1 MLFIYRCLI
10 NLIVLISPII
20 LIIRFLKKKED
31 TKRFKEKFG
40 YFSKKR
46 KKGKLV
52 WFHGASVGELQSI
65 IPLIEKLEKDQ
76 SIKQIL
82 LTSNTLS
89 SSKVIKNNK
98 FRKVVHQFFP
108 IDNSYLIKNFLNYW
122 KPSKAL
128 FVDSEFWPNT
138 IINLKK
144 KKIPI
149 ILINGRITNKT
160 FRRWKKIP
168 NFSRKIFSNF
178 DLCLSSSKESY
189 KYLKKLN
196 FKKVKFFGNLKYSQ
210 AESENLDI
218 NENLKNFLSSKKV
231 WCASSTHDS
240 EEIFIGQ
247 AHKILKKKVKNLVT
261 IVIPRHIERCNDIK
275 KDLEKIDLKV
285 HIDEPKK
292 KIKPDT
298 DIYLVNTYGK
308 TKLFYKN
315 CNIIFLG
322 GSLINHGGQNPLEA
336 ARFGCSI
343 ISGYNVDNFREI
355 YKYLRKNN
363 ISIYIKNKQDLVNKL
378 IVLLKRKDSPN
389 KIKNKIKIIG
399 DQILKKTY
407 DELFVKN

>member
-144 KKIPI
+144 KK
-149 ILINGRITNKT
+149 N
-160 FRRWKKIP
+160 
-168 NFSRKIFSNF
+168 SNN
-178 DLCLSSSKESY
+178 S
-189 KYLKKLN
+189 N
-196 FKKVKFFGNLKYSQ
+196 
-210 AESENLDI
+210 
-218 NENLKNFLSSKKV
+218 
-231 WCASSTHDS
+231 
-240 EEIFIGQ
+240 
-247 AHKILKKKVKNLVT
+247 
-261 IVIPRHIERCNDIK
+261 
-275 KDLEKIDLKV
+275 
-285 HIDEPKK
+285 
-292 KIKPDT
+292 
-298 DIYLVNTYGK
+298 
-308 TKLFYKN
+308 
-315 CNIIFLG
+315 
-322 GSLINHGGQNPLEA
+322 
-336 ARFGCSI
+336 
-343 ISGYNVDNFREI
+343 
-355 YKYLRKNN
+355 
-363 ISIYIKNKQDLVNKL
+363 
-378 IVLLKRKDSPN
+378 
-389 KIKNKIKIIG
+389 
-399 DQILKKTY
+399 
-407 DELFVKN
+407 